1 MPARPEI
8 VTTRGPPSED
18 CDYTPLSGTKWLYS
32 GAKLCGIV
40 AKSGLNVRMWE
51 AIRGWSMSPRR
62 KQFLGLG
69 IIVAVV
75 AGLVIVVLRSERP
88 RDLVLQ
94 IEPVSGTTDITV
106 YVSGAVEEPG
116 LYTLPRG
123 SRVADAL
130 DLAGALPDADLSSV
144 DMARELRNEQS
155 IAVPFEAP
163 TNPPAAAAIPSPI
176 AAAPATNPP
185 ESIDVNVA
193 SAPEL
198 ERLPGIGPVLAERI
212 VQYREE
218 HGPFSS
224 LNELSAVQ
232 GISDRMV
239 EDLRAR
245 ATVGP

>member
-1 MPARPEI
+1 
-8 VTTRGPPSED
+8 
-18 CDYTPLSGTKWLYS
+18 
-32 GAKLCGIV
+32 
-40 AKSGLNVRMWE
+40 
-51 AIRGWSMSPRR
+51 MSPRR

-75 AGLVIVVLRSERP
+75 AGLVIVVMRSERP

-94 IEPVSGTTDITV
+94 IEPVSGASDVTV

-123 SRVADAL
+123 SRVADAI
-130 DLAGALPDADLSSV
+130 DLAGALTDADLSSV

-163 TNPPAAAAIPSPI
+163 SSPPTAGSSSSPI
-176 AAAPATNPP
+176 AVAPATNPP

-193 SAPEL
+193 SAAEL

-212 VQYREE
+212 VRYREQ
-218 HGPFSS
+218 HGPFTS
-224 LNELSAVQ
+224 LDELSAVQ

-239 EDLRAR
+239 EDLRSR